1 MSWTNIIKN
10 RVSYSGTC
18 PKCKQFV
25 SGGSPCPNK
34 LPADKETSPGVVLE
48 GCPMK
53 INEPDMYLE
62 ESK

>member
-1 MSWTNIIKN
+1 MMSWTNIIKN

-25 SGGSPCPNK
+25 SGGNPCPKK
-34 LPADKETSPGVVLE
+34 LSADKEVSPGVVLE

-62 ESK
+62 